1 MKTRKKAT
9 ALISEMP
16 RYDYRGLQAVP
27 NLKFQ
32 LSQPRKSFHATN
44 NHTEMATRKHNDF
57 LDGEDSE
64 DDGSQG
70 YNSEAEDLR
79 KGGRSLKRRKVESD
93 PSDDEIAEFS
103 DDEKDEQKQKSKDSE
118 VIKGN
123 STRNQTAAELP
134 GVSKPLT
141 KKNLV
146 ATAAAIKRSGVV
158 YLSRIPPFMKP
169 TKLRSL
175 LEPYGAINRIFL
187 TPEDPASHTRRV
199 RNGGNKKRSFVD
211 GWAEFVNKADA
222 KQACELLNARTI
234 GGKKGTY
241 YHDDV
246 WNLLYLK
253 GFKWNNLTE
262 QIAAENAER
271 ASRMRA
277 EISKTTKENREFVQ
291 NVERAKMLEGME
303 AKKAA
308 KRRKEAEDED
318 GVDVPKEA
326 KKGGERPRNFKQ
338 TPVVSKR
345 KPEDQPEQVK
355 RVLSKIF

>member
-1 MKTRKKAT
+1 
-9 ALISEMP
+9 
-16 RYDYRGLQAVP
+16 
-27 NLKFQ
+27 
-32 LSQPRKSFHATN
+32 
-44 NHTEMATRKHNDF
+44 MATRKHNEF
-57 LDGEDSE
+57 LDADESE
-64 DDGSQG
+64 DDQSQG
-70 YNSEAEDLR
+70 YDSEIEDLK
-79 KGGRSLKRRKVESD
+79 KGGRSTKRRKVESD
-93 PSDDEIAEFS
+93 VSDNDEADLEEVEEEEDS
-103 DDEKDEQKQKSKDSE
+103 ERKESEDLEERTSQKSKS
-118 VIKGN
+118 
-123 STRNQTAAELP
+123 AELP
-134 GVSKPLT
+134 SVSKPLT

-146 ATAAAIKRSGVV
+146 ATEAAIKKSGVV

-169 TKLRSL
+169 SKLRSL

-187 TPEDPASHTRRV
+187 TPEDPTSHTRRV

-211 GWAEFVNKADA
+211 GWVEYVNKAEA
-222 KQACELLNARTI
+222 KQVCELLNAKTI

-253 GFKWNNLTE
+253 GFKWNNLME

-277 EISKTTKENREFVQ
+277 EISKTTKENKEFVQ
-291 NVERAKMLEGME
+291 NVERAKMLETME

-308 KRRKEAEDED
+308 KKRKENPGAV
-318 GVDVPKEA
+318 GTSEA
-326 KKGGERPRNFKQ
+326 PISKKAERPRHFKQ
-338 TPVVSKR
+338 TAVAARR

>member
-1 MKTRKKAT
+1 
-9 ALISEMP
+9 
-16 RYDYRGLQAVP
+16 
-27 NLKFQ
+27 
-32 LSQPRKSFHATN
+32 
-44 NHTEMATRKHNDF
+44 MATRKHNDF
-57 LDGEDSE
+57 LDVEESE

-79 KGGRSLKRRKVESD
+79 KGGRSPKRRKVERD
-93 PSDDEIAEFS
+93 ASDDEDAEFS
-103 DDEKDEQKQKSKDSE
+103 DEETKEESKSKHRESE
-118 VIKGN
+118 NKETTKHRSV
-123 STRNQTAAELP
+123 TDLP

-211 GWAEFVNKADA
+211 GWVEFVNKADA

-277 EISKTTKENREFVQ
+277 EISKTTKENKEFVQ

-308 KRRKEAEDED
+308 KRRKETEE
-318 GVDVPKEA
+318 GGSETIQKEA
-326 KKGGERPRNFKQ
+326 KRGGERARHFKQ
-338 TPVVSKR
+338 TLVASKR
-345 KPEDQPEQVK
+345 RPEDQPDQVK

>member
-1 MKTRKKAT
+1 
-9 ALISEMP
+9 
-16 RYDYRGLQAVP
+16 
-27 NLKFQ
+27 
-32 LSQPRKSFHATN
+32 
-44 NHTEMATRKHNDF
+44 MATRKHNDF
-57 LDGEDSE
+57 LDVEESE

-79 KGGRSLKRRKVESD
+79 KGGRSPKRRKVERDASND
-93 PSDDEIAEFS
+93 EIEEQDDE
-103 DDEKDEQKQKSKDSE
+103 SKHKEPENKEPTKHRSVTD
-118 VIKGN
+118 
-123 STRNQTAAELP
+123 LP
-134 GVSKPLT
+134 GISKPLT

-211 GWAEFVNKADA
+211 GWVEFVNKADA

-262 QIAAENAER
+262 QIVAENAER
-271 ASRMRA
+271 ASRMRV
-277 EISKTTKENREFVQ
+277 EISKTTKENKEFVQ
-291 NVERAKMLEGME
+291 KVERAKMLEGME

-308 KRRKEAEDED
+308 KRRKEAEE
-318 GVDVPKEA
+318 GGSETVQKEA
-326 KKGGERPRNFKQ
+326 KKGGERARHFKQ
-338 TPVVSKR
+338 TPVASKR
-345 KPEDQPEQVK
+345 TPEDQPEQVK
-355 RVLSKIF
+355 RVLNKIF

>member
-1 MKTRKKAT
+1 
-9 ALISEMP
+9 
-16 RYDYRGLQAVP
+16 
-27 NLKFQ
+27 
-32 LSQPRKSFHATN
+32 
-44 NHTEMATRKHNDF
+44 MATRKHNDF
-57 LDGEDSE
+57 LDVDDGEE
-64 DDGSQG
+64 DGSQG
-70 YNSEAEDLR
+70 YNSEDDNLR
-79 KGGRSLKRRKVESD
+79 KGGRSPKRRKVESLA
-93 PSDDEIAEFS
+93 SDDEPE
-103 DDEKDEQKQKSKDSE
+103 EQKEKPKTRESE
-118 VIKGN
+118 KEKHAKPR
-123 STRNQTAAELP
+123 SAADLP
-134 GVSKPLT
+134 GISKPLT

-175 LEPYGAINRIFL
+175 LEPYGEINRIFM
-187 TPEDPASHTRRV
+187 TPENPASHTRRV
-199 RNGGNKKRSFVD
+199 RSGGNKKRSFVD
-211 GWAEFVNKADA
+211 GWVEFVNKADA

-277 EISKTTKENREFVQ
+277 EISKTTKENKEFVQ

-303 AKKAA
+303 AKTTA
-308 KRRKEAEDED
+308 KRRKEAEVGSSEP
-318 GVDVPKEA
+318 VHKET
-326 KKGGERPRNFKQ
+326 KKGGERARLFKQ
-338 TPVVSKR
+338 TPVALKR
-345 KPEDQPEQVK
+345 RPEDQPEQVK